1 MSQTEIS
8 CENFK
13 TRKILQRDSIN
24 CRLYANCNL
33 KLNINRLKKYNKKS
47 SGVRQIFRTFSK
59 IKTN

>member
-47 SGVRQIFRTFSK
+47 SGVRQMF
-59 IKTN
+59 